1 LQTNQLWAAW
11 NLNAA
16 GPEENDAVAI
26 ATSMKKLSRRQ
37 LLDGS
42 IGIGAFLLT
51 AGAVGAEDP
60 MQSTMDMSS
69 PMDMSPTMGMVP
81 DKPAPAMDQPLAEP
95 EVRRSVNGV
104 LSTTLRV
111 GYAYRQIGGFRLYVR
126 SYEGGSPGPT
136 LRMRPGDTLRIKLI
150 NDLPPN
156 RDWLPADISQPHQF
170 NNTNFHFHGS
180 HASPSGIADNVMRSM
195 APGHTT
201 SRSSCR
207 RTTPRGP
214 TGITPTTTA
223 APISRCRAAWWA
235 PSSSKAISPMC
246 RR

>member
-1 LQTNQLWAAW
+1 
-11 NLNAA
+11 
-16 GPEENDAVAI
+16 
-26 ATSMKKLSRRQ
+26 MKKLSRRQ

-51 AGAVGAEDP
+51 AGAVRAEDP

-81 DKPAPAMDQPLAEP
+81 DKPAPAMDQPLVEP
-95 EVRRSVNGV
+95 EVRRSVNGT

-111 GYAYRQIGGFRLYVR
+111 GYAYRQIGGVRLYVR
-126 SYEGGSPGPT
+126 SYEGDSPGPT
-136 LRMRPGDTLRIKLI
+136 LRMKPGDTLRIKLI